1 MPIIAWDDSFSMC
14 VPQLDAHHQRL
25 VELVNEFYE
34 AIKTGQA
41 PAAMRNVLD
50 QLKALADAHF
60 QAEEK
65 LLAAH
70 GFPGLEGH
78 AQEHRSLT
86 KELKG
91 LLRDCDL
98 SSPEKQWTI
107 FQYLDRWTLKHF
119 IESDKKYAQFFARLD
134 LA

>member
-25 VELVNEFYE
+25 VELINAFYE
-34 AIKTGQA
+34 AIKTGQD

-50 QLKALADAHF
+50 QLKATAEAHF
-60 QAEEK
+60 QAEK
-65 LLAAH
+65 ALLEAH
-70 GFPGLEGH
+70 GFPGLERH
-78 AQEHRSLT
+78 AQEHRTLVR
-86 KELKG
+86 ELKS

-107 FQYLDRWTLKHF
+107 FEYLDRWTLKHF
-119 IESDKKYAQFFARLD
+119 IESDKKYAHFFASLN

>member
-1 MPIIAWDDSFSMC
+1 MPIIAWDDSFSMR

-34 AIKTGQA
+34 AIKTGQD

-50 QLKALADAHF
+50 QLKALADTHF
-60 QAEEK
+60 QAEK
-65 LLAAH
+65 ALLEAY

-78 AQEHRSLT
+78 AQEHRTLVR
-86 KELKG
+86 ELKS

-107 FQYLDRWTLKHF
+107 FEYLDRWTLKHF
-119 IESDKKYAQFFARLD
+119 IESDKKCAKFLARLN